1 MTDLKL
7 IRNFCI
13 IAHIDHGKSTLADRF
28 IDVCGAVEER
38 KMKDQVLDRMDL
50 ERERGITIKLQAVRL
65 NFLSGDG
72 NTYELNLIDTPGHVD
87 FAYEVSRSLKACEGA
102 ILLVDAAQGI
112 EAQTLANL
120 YLALDADLEIIP
132 VLNKID
138 LPVARPDEVAA
149 EICSIIGGKPE
160 DVLRAS
166 GKTGEGVQDLLE
178 EVIKRVE
185 PPKGDA
191 DSPLRALIFDSH
203 FDKYRGVVT
212 YCRVF
217 DGKISARDQLMMMST
232 GRKYEV
238 GEVGIFSP
246 EMMPVK
252 DLSAGEVGYVVSGI
266 KSVGDSRVGDTITTA
281 ANPAS
286 SPIEGYAE
294 AQSLV
299 FCSFY
304 PTQAED
310 VEELKKA
317 LEKLQL
323 NDAALHFEQESS
335 EALGFGFRC
344 GFLGLLHMEI
354 VQERLEREYDI
365 DLVITSPSV
374 VYHVYMKSGDMLT
387 VDNPSKYPDLTKIDH
402 IEEPTVKASIIVPS
416 KYFSQIIE
424 LAKKKRGEFLGSEYI
439 GNDRMNL
446 SFRLPLADILY
457 DFYDNLKTISR
468 GLASFEY
475 HFDEYQQSDL
485 VKVDILVNGEKAEAL
500 SFICHR
506 SDSHYRGRKVVEKL
520 QKTIRR
526 HQFQI
531 PLQAAIGNTM
541 IARMNIAPLRKDVTS
556 KCYGGDI
563 SRKRKLLE
571 RQKKGK
577 ARMKMIGNVDIPQD
591 AFLSVLT
598 YDQAIKGNK
607 DD

>member
-65 NFLSGDG
+65 NFLSRDG

-166 GKTGEGVQDLLE
+166 GKTGDGVQELLE
-178 EVIKRVE
+178 EVIKRVD
-185 PPKGDA
+185 PPKGDSE
-191 DSPLRALIFDSH
+191 SPLRALIFDSH

-286 SPIEGYAE
+286 APIEGYAE

>member
-1 MTDLKL
+1 MTDLNL

-28 IDVCGAVEER
+28 IDVCGTVDER
-38 KMKDQVLDRMDL
+38 KMQNQVLDRMDL
-50 ERERGITIKLQAVRL
+50 ERERGITIKLQAVRM
-65 NFLSGDG
+65 NFQSADG
-72 NTYELNLIDTPGHVD
+72 NLYELNLIDTPGHVD
-87 FAYEVSRSLKACEGA
+87 FTYEVSRSLRACEGA

-138 LPVARPDEVAA
+138 LPVARPDEVAE

-160 DVLRAS
+160 DILRAS
-166 GKTGEGVQDLLE
+166 GKTGEGVPELLE
-178 EVIKRVE
+178 EVIRRVDA
-185 PPKGDA
+185 PKGNRE
-191 DSPLRALIFDSH
+191 SPLTALIFDSH

-217 DGKISARDQLMMMST
+217 DGRITAKDQLQMMST

-238 GEVGIFSP
+238 GEVGVFSP
-246 EMMPVK
+246 DMMPVER
-252 DLSAGEVGYVVSGI
+252 LEAGEVGYVVSGI
-266 KSVGDSRVGDTITTA
+266 KSVFDARVGDTITNA
-281 ANPAS
+281 LKPAEKA
-286 SPIEGYAE
+286 IEGYAE

-304 PTQAED
+304 PTLADD

-374 VYHVYMKSGDMLT
+374 VYHVFLKNGSMLT
-387 VDNPSKYPDLTKIDH
+387 VDNPSKYPDLTKIER
-402 IEEPTVKASIIVPS
+402 IEEPTVRASIIVPS

-424 LAKKKRGEFLGSEYI
+424 LAKKRRGEFISSEYL
-439 GNDRMNL
+439 GNERMNL
-446 SFRLPLADILY
+446 SFMLPLADILY

-485 VKVDILVNGEKAEAL
+485 VKVDILVNGERAEAL

-563 SRKRKLLE
+563 SRKRKLLD

-577 ARMKMIGNVDIPQD
+577 ARMKMIGNVDIPQE

-598 YDQAIKGNK
+598 YDQATKKG
-607 DD
+607 D

>member
-1 MTDLKL
+1 
-7 IRNFCI
+7 
-13 IAHIDHGKSTLADRF
+13 
-28 IDVCGAVEER
+28 
-38 KMKDQVLDRMDL
+38 
-50 ERERGITIKLQAVRL
+50 
-65 NFLSGDG
+65 
-72 NTYELNLIDTPGHVD
+72 
-87 FAYEVSRSLKACEGA
+87 
-102 ILLVDAAQGI
+102 
-112 EAQTLANL
+112 
-120 YLALDADLEIIP
+120 
-132 VLNKID
+132 
-138 LPVARPDEVAA
+138 
-149 EICSIIGGKPE
+149 
-160 DVLRAS
+160 
-166 GKTGEGVQDLLE
+166 
-178 EVIKRVE
+178 
-185 PPKGDA
+185 
-191 DSPLRALIFDSH
+191 
-203 FDKYRGVVT
+203 
-212 YCRVF
+212 
-217 DGKISARDQLMMMST
+217 
-232 GRKYEV
+232 
-238 GEVGIFSP
+238 
-246 EMMPVK
+246 
-252 DLSAGEVGYVVSGI
+252 EVGYVVSGI
-266 KSVGDSRVGDTITTA
+266 KSVGDARVGDTITTA
-281 ANPAS
+281 INPAPA
-286 SPIEGYAE
+286 PIEGYAE

-304 PTQAED
+304 PTQSED

-374 VYHVYMKSGDMLT
+374 VYHVFMKSGDMLT
-387 VDNPSKYPDLTKIDH
+387 VDNPSKYPDLTKISH

-506 SDSHYRGRKVVEKL
+506 GDSHYRGRKVVEKL

-577 ARMKMIGNVDIPQD
+577 ARMKMIGNVDIPQE

-598 YDQAIKGNK
+598 YEQAASGKK